1 MTCPSCGSENRAERR
16 FCTECGARLAPAC
29 PACGARIEGAEKF
42 CGECGARLSA
52 REPPASGDRQ
62 RIQLPAGERRQLTV
76 MFCDLV
82 GSTPLSTRLDPE
94 EFRDIVMQYQRAV
107 GTAVTAFGGHVARL
121 VGDGLLVYFGWP
133 QAHDEAAAR
142 AVRAGLAILGAVG
155 ELGQRLRMSLQVR
168 IGIHTGGVVIS
179 EDGDVFGETPNV
191 AARIQTAAEPDTVV
205 ISAATHR
212 LVSGLFVV
220 EARGPCELK
229 GMPQPVEL
237 YRVVQP
243 SGVRSRLAAAAVLG
257 LTPFVDRREERR
269 LLRAR
274 FEQAQEGEG
283 QLVLITGEPGI
294 GKSRLALTL
303 HEDLAGVPHTWLEAG
318 GQPYFADTPF
328 FAVTELLKQFF
339 EWTAEDDADA
349 RVSALERALGTA
361 GLDLQQALPLV
372 APLLDLSVPQG
383 YTPVLAAPDVAHRR
397 LLATLAAWVFG
408 AARLQ
413 PLVVLLE
420 DLQWVDASTLALQQL
435 LVEQGASAP
444 LLLVYT
450 ARPEFR
456 PPWAMRANHAH
467 VSVGRLPRD
476 DVREMVTQ
484 VAARAALG
492 DVPVDTVVARTDG
505 VPLYIEELTKAIVEA
520 GGTAAREIPETL
532 ADSLMARLDRLGL
545 SVKEVARV
553 GALLGREFS
562 YGLLHAVH
570 AVPEAELEGALAKL
584 ADAELLYVRGFAPES
599 TYLFKHALV
608 QDVAY
613 GSLLKAQRRAMH
625 ARVAKVLVDQFPDL
639 SEAKPELLAHHH
651 TEAGEAAAAASA
663 WERAGERAIARGAH
677 GEGVGHI
684 RRAIAVLATLPE
696 GPARSEAEF
705 RLQLALGQALIVV
718 QGYGSSAAA
727 EALERAHALGEGL
740 GNPIQVVLLIGG
752 LWVTAIIQKGPLA
765 GQPLADQALAA
776 AERSGIV
783 PAQVW
788 PHFQQQ
794 QQHFYKG
801 DLLRARRHGDR
812 ALALY
817 DEATAVVIPMDP
829 RAATLGF
836 VALTAWQLGLVDE
849 ARALAHEGV
858 EWAERGRRPIDRAWA
873 EQQAAWLHV
882 LRREPA
888 EARRHAERAL
898 AACTEESIP
907 TQEAAALVRQGWAIA
922 EMGAP
927 EEGIAVVRDGIERL
941 LATGQRLTLE
951 FNLDLLADAQAR
963 AGDVAGALATL
974 AEAEGAVP
982 GEDVWRA
989 DTLRRRAELRALQG
1003 DDATAVEATFRDALA
1018 VARRQ
1023 GARVYELRIAT
1034 AYARFLRD
1042 HHRSAEACPLLAPAY
1057 AALTEGFDTPD
1068 LTEARQL
1075 LEELREIGG

>member
-29 PACGARIEGAEKF
+29 PACGARIEGPERF
-42 CGECGARLSA
+42 CGECGARLSG
-52 REPPASGDRQ
+52 REAPGSADREHS
-62 RIQLPAGERRQLTV
+62 QLPAGERRQLTV

-82 GSTPLSTRLDPE
+82 GSTPLSSELDPE
-94 EFRDIVMQYQRAV
+94 EFRDVVMQYHRTV
-107 GTAVTAFGGHVARL
+107 GTAVAEFGGHVASL

-133 QAHDEAAAR
+133 QAHDDAAAR
-142 AVRAGLAILGAVG
+142 AVRAGLAILGAVD

-179 EDGDVFGETPNV
+179 EDGNVFGETPNA

-220 EARGPCELK
+220 EERGPCELK
-229 GMPQPVEL
+229 GMPRPIEL

-257 LTPFVDRREERR
+257 LTLFVDRREERR
-269 LLRAR
+269 LLQAR
-274 FEQAQEGEG
+274 FEQAREGEG
-283 QLVLITGEPGI
+283 QLVLIAGEPGI
-294 GKSRLALTL
+294 GKSRLARTL
-303 HEDLAGVPHTWLEAG
+303 QEDLSGVPHTWLESG

-339 EWTAEDDADA
+339 QWTAEDDADA
-349 RVSALERALGTA
+349 RVGALDRALGAA
-361 GLDLQQALPLV
+361 GLDPQQALPLV
-372 APLLDLSVPQG
+372 APLLDLAAPRSYV
-383 YTPVLAAPDVAHRR
+383 PVLAAPDVARRR
-397 LLATLAAWVFG
+397 LLATLAAWTFG
-408 AARLQ
+408 TARLQ
-413 PLVVLLE
+413 PLVILLE

-435 LVEQGASAP
+435 LVEQGAAAP
-444 LLLVYT
+444 ILLIHT

-467 VSVGRLPRD
+467 VTLGRLRRD

-484 VAARAALG
+484 VAARVASG
-492 DVPVDTVVARTDG
+492 HVPVEMVVDRTDG
-505 VPLYIEELTKAIVEA
+505 VPLFVEELTKAVVEA
-520 GGTAAREIPETL
+520 GGAAAKDIPTTL
-532 ADSLMARLDRLGL
+532 ADSLMARLDRLGPL
-545 SVKEVARV
+545 AKEVARV
-553 GALLGREFS
+553 GALLGREFPYS
-562 YGLLHAVH
+562 LLRAVH
-570 AVPEAELEGALAKL
+570 PVSESNLEGALAKL
-584 ADAELLYVRGFAPES
+584 ADAELLYVHGYPPES
-599 TYLFKHALV
+599 TYVFKHALV

-613 GSLLKAQRRAMH
+613 GSLLKGQRRALH
-625 ARVAKVLVDQFPDL
+625 ARAAQIIVDQFPEL
-639 SEAKPELLAHHH
+639 SETKPELLAHHH
-651 TEAGEAAAAASA
+651 TEAGEAEAAAAA
-663 WERAGERAIARGAH
+663 WLRAGERAIARGAL
-677 GEGVGHI
+677 GEGVGHM
-684 RRAIAVLATLPE
+684 RRGMAVLSTLPE

-705 RLQLALGQALIVV
+705 RLQVAFGLALGVV
-718 QGYGSSAAA
+718 EGYGSSAAA
-727 EALERAHALGEGL
+727 EVLERARALGEGL
-740 GNPIQVVLLIGG
+740 GNPIQVVMLIGG

-776 AERSGIV
+776 AERSGIA

-788 PHFQQQ
+788 PHFQQLLTR
-794 QQHFYKG
+794 FYRA
-801 DLLRARRHGDR
+801 DLPGARRHGDR

-817 DEATAVVIPMDP
+817 DEATAVVMTMDP

-836 VALTAWQLGLVDE
+836 AALTAWQLGLIDE
-849 ARALAHEGV
+849 ARTLAHEGV

-873 EQQAAWLHV
+873 EQQAAWLYV

-888 EARRHAERAL
+888 EARRHAEQAL
-898 AACTEESIP
+898 AACAEESIP
-907 TQEAAALVRQGWAIA
+907 TQEALALMRRGWAIA

-941 LATGQRLTLE
+941 LATGQRLSLE
-951 FNLDLLADAQAR
+951 FSLGLLADAQAR
-963 AGDVAGALATL
+963 AGDIAGALVTL

-989 DTLRRRAELRALQG
+989 DTLRRRAELRALLG
-1003 DDATAVEATFRDALA
+1003 HDAADVEATFRDALA
-1018 VARRQ
+1018 VARKQ

-1034 AYARFLRD
+1034 AYARFLRE
-1042 HHRSAEACPLLAPAY
+1042 HRRASEARALLAPAY

-1075 LEELREIGG
+1075 LEEVQ